1 MQAEGKLH
9 AQKFI
14 NRDDFLTFFCSKI
27 KQFENKSIYWKES
40 VIIEFRGL
48 EKGNC
53 NI

>member
-14 NRDDFLTFFCSKI
+14 NRDDFLTFFYSKI

-53 NI
+53 NT